1 MIITTRNTLSPPH
14 HPLSNT
20 KHTLRPFFN
29 TEIPSVIRIRE
40 EFKSKTYPR
49 DNGGWCC
56 STRIWDA
63 IGYRVTLGGVWR
75 AVVVVLRMEVVVLL
89 DTRLGRVQVS
99 SDAGRGV
106 ASCGGGCGLWC
117 REWWWSCLGRVQG
130 WRDVGRGVVVL
141 LDTHLGR
148 IQVSSDAGQGVGGL
162 WLWLWVV
169 VSRMVVGWS
178 CLGRVR
184 GWRDIGRGV
193 GGVWWWWWC
202 CLTRV
207 WDAFGY

>member
-130 WRDVGRGVVVL
+130 WRDVGRGVVV
-141 LDTHLGR
+141 
-148 IQVSSDAGQGVGGL
+148 
-162 WLWLWVV
+162 VV
-169 VSRMVVGWS
+169 VVVVLLGHRERQSRDSKTDSVWP
-178 CLGRVR
+178 
-184 GWRDIGRGV
+184 DISGQIKRSIDPAKDMRCPYESTV
-193 GGVWWWWWC
+193 SKVC
-202 CLTRV
+202 
-207 WDAFGY
+207 A